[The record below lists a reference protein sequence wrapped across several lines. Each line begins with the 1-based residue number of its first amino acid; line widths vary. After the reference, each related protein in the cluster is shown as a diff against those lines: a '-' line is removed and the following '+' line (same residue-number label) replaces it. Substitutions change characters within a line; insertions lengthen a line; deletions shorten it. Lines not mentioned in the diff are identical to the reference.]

1 MSSYVSGV
9 LVVNSGVLS
18 CCQPGVA
25 AERLLTSAPSDMMM
39 STTEDV
45 GDPRALE
52 VSLLPKTRFCQRVE
66 DMAKA
71 QLSPKGPWLCCLG
84 SKGRIVLVDA
94 AQGDEALRE
103 ADGAHADFVW
113 EEAPL
118 PGAESPSRLLAL
130 GLDGHLRIFELDAS
144 SSEDGSLV
152 CSASCSPDFLLRVAE
167 QAEQSGRV
175 PAPQA
180 VTRLR
185 MLSFAGGTC
194 VVLLNSCVLVQLLWP
209 KGSAEPEA
217 SACCVLGVPTEVQ
230 ATCVDCHICRGLL
243 FLLTDTGHIYV
254 FGVTG
259 GQLFA
264 TVDLPLCHSRLG
276 AAGASPSFHLFQ
288 VSQDLSTLVVASGAN
303 SALAVNLNHYFRTH
317 PEYLEHHTVPARPP
331 LQAPEPADQDRLSSS
346 QHSCSALGLSFQV
359 DRSWEARLASMYDK
373 ARALSRPVQRTNPPW
388 FTHFPHSQFHWA
400 ASGAMLSR
408 SQVQGSVAMV
418 RFNVEDGVTPVALSA
433 SEFSA
438 VVTFT
443 TPGNSRTVV
452 VFWDLEKQDV
462 VYHRAEGCS
471 VPVQRGSDE
480 KLCLLLGDGGLS
492 LVLFSV
498 SQEELLNRLMVFGS
512 AGTVDS
518 LCHLNAWD
526 RCSIPI
532 HALQAGLKNHQLD
545 TVDFFLKSKEN
556 FLCPPA
562 GFCLQEQPSSAT
574 QMQLRNVEALCP
586 ALDLLAS
593 SIKDTHT
600 EAQSRQFSE
609 QLLNVTL
616 TFLSSRVRE
625 ILSGVEEPDDNLQ
638 QCVSILDR
646 YICELRVFMKRYPW
660 PVGGAVQ
667 LDSSIHRTS
676 TGPQHKWHSLSTEE
690 VIRQAVAANEI
701 PQAQAH
707 LRTLQCPKYKLPL
720 LRTTGLQLAF
730 QCLTQRDLEQ
740 ATSLLRNM
748 GFSVKEE
755 LKKIFLHTDDGPLR
769 DFVMEELRRLNCVS
783 EEEGRVV
790 NFIKQVEGLRYTP
803 LTRCKQPVAWKSTLQ
818 IEQSEADAR
827 QLLQV
832 LRTEP
837 DPQATRT
844 LWTSIRADWVQHWDS
859 QTQSAILLSR
869 VQDQALSSC
878 APDVLWMYLTSLHD
892 CRRITQWIESLPAPD
907 CWPPLSADIVNHHTL
922 CSSFLK
928 DEILDMLARR
938 GIFIQAELSDF
949 EQLLWRLGQ
958 AGGVMQDGLPVPQF
972 RSLEGHNFHT
982 CFIHYCLE
990 KGLRYLLYSYTE
1002 HYSLTPG
1009 NCPALADC
1017 ALYESHPW
1025 FEMLVKVQEITRNLS
1040 DPEAVFGASLTNAQI
1055 LTPGSQASVS
1065 SMLLEGH
1072 SLLALSTI
1080 MFSPG
1085 GIDQVV
1091 SPRHSKGDP
1100 RWKVDLQLLKMALSP
1115 YPKLKSALFPQSAP
1129 RSSPVSDVSLYH
1141 LLQALRPLDPSKL
1154 FRWQSA
1160 NTLSSGGDASEL
1172 PHFSC
1177 PLLVSQHALV
1187 ENLHFLYYLCHG
1199 RPSFAFGTFL
1209 VQQMIGSVNVELQV
1223 ADAIERTHRLALQH
1237 FHSPAVVAACVCFCE
1252 MLGVSSLRLRVD
1264 VAVLSLVLKAWSARA
1279 GESNTVALRESL
1291 VDWGRRL
1298 VEKQAAEELLIHL
1311 EAGVRDS
1318 VERKGLA
1325 RASYEA
1331 SKEWALV
1338 VQFCHLHSLPL
1349 SAAYLLDCATDAQ
1362 WLHFLF
1368 FVQLHSYPP
1377 EQVRTLVAQF
1387 DSTLRAHLSLAF
1399 QSLPPCPALE
1409 HEGFF
1414 SCPEAEPAHE
1424 LFQVLLQSQ
1433 EQQSAWCHL
1442 LAEGLRLHC
1451 PTLAVLAACHQE
1463 ADMIQCLCVWVLTS
1477 VDNDVAEEATAHI
1490 RENPRHHVWNLHD
1503 LSVMWRTLLKKNN
1516 IRPLIRGFQLFQKDC
1531 PLIHMMYMFELCF
1544 DHKNYQEA
1552 KKKVLEFQKCLLS
1565 QKASSVQD
1573 EGRIPIQ
1580 WSECQA
1586 SVLLLSMLQQC
1597 TTQYELRQLLHLL
1610 ADVDHLLKSNGPDF
1624 KKLSLLSDILQDT
1637 PVPLGHTLLES
1648 YSPEALQGEC
1658 SRIVEQLQ
1666 AHGLFTQA
1674 RRVSELGGLPI
1685 DTVVIN
1691 ELLQELRGLRE
1702 KRPWARKGSRIAFWR
1717 KCHEQFCNSSVDEET
1732 ASEFFRCQ
1740 AQLSTCA
1747 PPETELLCVQERAL
1761 LFTMAGHWLCRRE
1774 PVPLGRL
1781 EELERKLWECRVRQ
1795 QELLSAAEQETMFAL
1810 PELATG
1816 DESFEDILK
1825 EFSFSKVAALNRPEL
1840 LSLDGLPVAESPEPG
1855 EGPGAWPQGR
1865 AALARL
1871 VGHLLDEGCIHEAS
1885 RVCRYFSFYHPDL
1898 LLVLRCRSLAS
1909 GDRPRPQD
1917 ILPSAASPDT
1927 DDLLKR
1933 SFASSSSL
1941 SSLSSFVVVSHPED
1955 PVVVQLQTVAEECHH
1970 GKNYCKQVLSLY
1982 ELSKE
1987 LKCPYSQISAEEPL
2001 SVLCKVLLSQQ
2012 PDRYKKAQAFI
2023 AVQGLAPDAVAETVS
2038 RAVVEGLMAAQES
2051 GEGGKQIF
2059 SLADGREAFLHLAR
2073 LCGDPNLVGSKLM
2086 DHITTVPLGELACTV
2101 ELLILAHDCFSL
2113 TCNMEG
2119 IGRVLQAARHLSHT
2133 HLAHGERYGLLVRLL
2148 TGIGR
2153 YNEMTYVFDL
2163 LNQNH
2168 RFEMLLRKKVESNA
2182 TLKTA
2187 LLDYIKR
2194 CLPGDSE
2201 KHNMVALCFSM
2212 CREIGENHE
2221 GAARTQLK
2229 LIESQPWA
2237 VTPELKSAL
2246 MKVLT
2251 LLKDAA
2257 ESYSKDSCLRQG
2269 LRCVKLAKLVTLQL
2283 HLLNQ
2288 GQEQQV
2294 INLRPGQLLDA
2305 IVALPRCYQAFVVAE
2320 AYDFSPDWAEVLYQ
2334 KVVLGGDF
2342 SYLDEF
2348 KQPGRLQ
2355 PALFED
2361 VSKKVSLSKSPGSC
2375 SQNLRK
2381 LLQHCD
2387 DVYTHY
2393 KLAYEHKFFDVANV
2407 LLQDSRTGG
2416 YLSDRLAS

>member
-1 MSSYVSGV
+1 
-9 LVVNSGVLS
+9 
-18 CCQPGVA
+18 
-25 AERLLTSAPSDMMM
+25 MMM

>member
-1 MSSYVSGV
+1 
-9 LVVNSGVLS
+9 
-18 CCQPGVA
+18 
-25 AERLLTSAPSDMMM
+25 
-39 STTEDV
+39 
-45 GDPRALE
+45 
-52 VSLLPKTRFCQRVE
+52 
-66 DMAKA
+66 
-71 QLSPKGPWLCCLG
+71 
-84 SKGRIVLVDA
+84 
-94 AQGDEALRE
+94 
-103 ADGAHADFVW
+103 
-113 EEAPL
+113 
-118 PGAESPSRLLAL
+118 GAESPSRLLAL

-152 CSASCSPDFLLRVAE
+152 CSAT
-167 QAEQSGRV
+167 
-175 PAPQA
+175 

-556 FLCPPA
+556 FLFRFNSDEP
-562 GFCLQEQPSSAT
+562 LNS
-574 QMQLRNVEALCP
+574 RYVEALCP

-769 DFVMEELRRLNCVS
+769 DFVELRRLNCVS

-803 LTRCKQPVAWKSTLQ
+803 LTRCKQPVAWKRYKTPGDCAAHLALGSFFGMLAVKSLFITHFVCNL
-818 IEQSEADAR
+818 R
-827 QLLQV
+827 V
-832 LRTEP
+832 LMYFMTMLIFSG
-837 DPQATRT
+837 A
-844 LWTSIRADWVQHWDS
+844 
-859 QTQSAILLSR
+859 
-869 VQDQALSSC
+869 ALSSC

-1085 GIDQVV
+1085 GIDQV
-1091 SPRHSKGDP
+1091 SNP

-1160 NTLSSGGDASEL
+1160 NTLSSGDASEL

-1209 VQQMIGSVNVELQV
+1209 VQQMIGSVNVELGP
-1223 ADAIERTHRLALQH
+1223 ARTHRLALQH

-1264 VAVLSLVLKAWSARA
+1264 VAVIPVLCVCVRVRARTRLSLP
-1279 GESNTVALRESL
+1279 

-1552 KKKVLEFQKCLLS
+1552 KKKVLEFQKCLLTS
-1565 QKASSVQD
+1565 TKLGSVQD

-1909 GDRPRPQD
+1909 GD
-1917 ILPSAASPDT
+1917 
-1927 DDLLKR
+1927 
-1933 SFASSSSL
+1933 SFASCEFFLVFLAWLLEGFWQACLVSVSRVLSHAASSL

-2038 RAVVEGLMAAQES
+2038 RAVVEGLMAAQER
-2051 GEGGKQIF
+2051 GKQIF

-2229 LIESQPWA
+2229 LIESQPWGEDA
-2237 VTPELKSAL
+2237 ELKSAL

-2361 VSKKVSLSKSPGSC
+2361 VSKKYVHPC

>member
-103 ADGAHADFVW
+103 AD
-113 EEAPL
+113 
-118 PGAESPSRLLAL
+118 
-130 GLDGHLRIFELDAS
+130 
-144 SSEDGSLV
+144 
-152 CSASCSPDFLLRVAE
+152 
-167 QAEQSGRV
+167 
-175 PAPQA
+175 A

-625 ILSGVEEPDDNLQ
+625 ILSGVEAHTGSPPDDNLQ

-676 TGPQHKWHSLSTEE
+676 TGPQHKWHSLSTE
-690 VIRQAVAANEI
+690 VLSLSHADFNYPILIRQAV
-701 PQAQAH
+701 
-707 LRTLQCPKYKLPL
+707 
-720 LRTTGLQLAF
+720 LAF

-769 DFVMEELRRLNCVS
+769 DFMEELRRLNCVS

-803 LTRCKQPVAWKSTLQ
+803 LTRCKQPVAWKRYKTPGDCAAHL
-818 IEQSEADAR
+818 QSEADAR

-869 VQDQALSSC
+869 VQDQGDSC

-1085 GIDQVV
+1085 GIDQV
-1091 SPRHSKGDP
+1091 
-1100 RWKVDLQLLKMALSP
+1100 DLQLLKMALSP

-1160 NTLSSGGDASEL
+1160 NTLSSGDASEL

-1279 GESNTVALRESL
+1279 GESNTV
-1291 VDWGRRL
+1291 
-1298 VEKQAAEELLIHL
+1298 KQAAEELLIHL

-1451 PTLAVLAACHQE
+1451 PTLAVLAACHQVKS
-1463 ADMIQCLCVWVLTS
+1463 DMIQCLCVWVLTS

-1565 QKASSVQD
+1565 ASSVQD

-2038 RAVVEGLMAAQES
+2038 RAVVEGLMAAQER
-2051 GEGGKQIF
+2051 KQIF

-2229 LIESQPWA
+2229 LIESQPW